1 MKTLYAKCS
10 KTHQAC
16 DETLCITVS
25 RPVVLHMHGVVEE
38 QSDVCFCAWRCFAK
52 WNVVEDANGE
62 CFFVKTAF
70 NLRVLLNACSALRYP
85 STTDIHAAAVTVP
98 ACNKNRKVCI
108 NTVAYVFSFVRKTDA
123 FTVPRCYSS
132 DRMKSQC
139 CCVSGMAESR
149 LPRLING
156 KPSSSGCVFSSVNV
170 MTRLSLRT

>member
-108 NTVAYVFSFVRKTDA
+108 NTVAYVFCFVRKTDVLP
-123 FTVPRCYSS
+123 VPDVIPATEWSPS
-132 DRMKSQC
+132 AA
-139 CCVSGMAESR
+139 VSAAWRRAGCRVWLTAN
-149 LPRLING
+149 LPVRG
-156 KPSSSGCVFSSVNV
+156 VFSVRS
-170 MTRLSLRT
+170 M